1 MTVSAASEPRTVE
14 LTVNGRAVRVEVEPR
29 RLLADALRE
38 DLELRG
44 VHLGCEHGICGA
56 CTVFVNGEPA
66 RSCLMLAVQADGL
79 EITTVESLANGAEL
93 HPLQRAFQERHA
105 LQCGFCTPGF
115 LLTSLYLLREGVDLE
130 DEDKL
135 REALS
140 GNLCRCTGYQNIV
153 DAVRHGAA
161 LLAEGDKP

>member
-1 MTVSAASEPRTVE
+1 MSAPAIQARPVE

-29 RLLADALRE
+29 RLLADVLRE

-56 CTVFVNGEPA
+56 CTVLVDGEPA
-66 RSCLMLAVQADGL
+66 RSCLMLAVQADGV
-79 EITTVESLANGAEL
+79 EVTTVESLANGAEL
-93 HPLQRAFQERHA
+93 HPLQRAFQEKHG

-115 LLTSLYLLREGVDLE
+115 LLTSLYLLREGVDTE
-130 DEDKL
+130 DEERL

-161 LLAEGDKP
+161 LLAQGDTP

>member
-1 MTVSAASEPRTVE
+1 VRRLASTALRPVE
-14 LTVNGRAVRVEVEPR
+14 LTVNGRPVRVEVEPR
-29 RLLADALRE
+29 HLLADVLRE

-56 CTVFVNGEPA
+56 CTILVDGEPA

-79 EITTVESLANGAEL
+79 ELTTVEALATGPDL
-93 HPLQRAFQERHA
+93 HPLQRAFQERHG

-115 LLTSLYLLREGVDLE
+115 LLTSLHLLREGIDLE
-130 DEDKL
+130 DEAKL

-153 DAVRHGAA
+153 DSVRHAAA
-161 LLAEGDKP
+161 LLEGDTS